1 MDYRVGAGPEAV
13 RSCADAVGGV
23 ADPAG
28 RSGLL
33 GKDGRETVFELHNLR
48 RIGLH
53 LVHLE
58 VGVEAP
64 YLIASIGNRLTLQII
79 YRDQFVN
86 ESFRANPAQAMQEN
100 RELSGPV
107 ADDRQF
113 RIESLFQKTAQ

>member
-1 MDYRVGAGPEAV
+1 V
-13 RSCADAVGGV
+13 
-23 ADPAG
+23 
-28 RSGLL
+28 GLL
-33 GKDGRETVFELHNLR
+33 SKDGRETVFELHNLR

-64 YLIASIGNRLTLQII
+64 YLIASLGNRLMLQII

-86 ESFRANPAQAMQEN
+86 ESFHVNPAQAMQEN
-100 RELSGPV
+100 RELSSPV

-113 RIESLFQKTAQ
+113 RIETLFQQTAQ